1 MTPILEAEANLTAQ
15 NQITIPAPIRKALKL
30 RAGESRVKF
39 RVTSEKGRVVVV
51 LVGPPATEKEDPALR
66 PFLNLLTKD
75 IRENPQRI
83 RPFPVDLLNR
93 GRSVVENVE
102 VDLDGPLTGEE

>member
-30 RAGESRVKF
+30 RPGKSRVKF
-39 RVTSEKGRVVVV
+39 RVISEKGRVVVV
-51 LVGPPATEKEDPALR
+51 LVGPPATEKQDPALR

-75 IRENPQRI
+75 VKENPERI
-83 RPFPVDLLNR
+83 QPFPVDLFKR
-93 GRSVVENVE
+93 ARSVVENVG
-102 VDLDGPLTGEE
+102 V